1 MEVVMARIAI
11 AILVA
16 LSISAQ
22 PALAGKPAWAGGPG
36 KNNGASQGQGD
47 DDDQGGPPGKGGH
60 GKAEREDS
68 HFSSHDHDV
77 VHAFYVEQ
85 YKGGCP
91 PGLAK
96 KHNGCMPPGLAKK
109 RYAIGQPLPAGFVL
123 APLPVELSVQLGPP
137 PSGYRYAFI
146 DGDVVR
152 VAELAAGSFMVVDA
166 INGLLH

>member
-11 AILVA
+11 AILIA
-16 LSISAQ
+16 LSISAL
-22 PALAGKPAWAGGPG
+22 PALADKPSWAGNPG
-36 KNNGASQGQGD
+36 KGHGASQGD
-47 DDDQGGPPGKGGH
+47 DDDQGGAPSEGGH
-60 GKAEREDS
+60 GKADRDGS
-68 HFSSHDHDV
+68 RRHFSSHDRDV

-96 KHNGCMPPGLAKK
+96 KHNGCMPPGQAKK

-152 VAELAAGSFMVVDA
+152 VAELAVGSFLVVDA
-166 INGLLH
+166 INGLLR